1 MNDTTEALN
10 KATEAA
16 RHFTNDAGTAFNTIA
31 AGCSGWDAGVSAA
44 SLAWDGKTTDALSV
58 MSIRPHCYDSVVS
71 AFMGLF
77 PFLPDSFPLQ
87 CCPENVVRN

>member
-1 MNDTTEALN
+1 VNDTTEALN

-31 AGCSGWDAGVSAA
+31 AGCSGMWDAGVSAA
-44 SLAWDGKTTDALSV
+44 ALAWDGKTTDALSV
-58 MSIRPHCYDSVVS
+58 MYNPTLTCYDSVVS

-77 PFLPDSFPLQ
+77 PFLS
-87 CCPENVVRN
+87 